1 MNTAAKDSQP
11 SGLRV
16 SDADRDRAL
25 AELSEHFQAG
35 RLTADEH
42 EERMSLA
49 LKART
54 AGDLAELFTDLP
66 RKPSAMAGPAPRSA
80 GLVLPPASSPPARF
94 SHVPLIPV
102 VILAAVVL
110 GGIFSGHP
118 FVIGVGPIIIV
129 LLIVRGLLGGGRRH
143 HDHDWHHDRHHDH
156 DWHHDRHH
164 DHDWHRDH
172 DWDRRRDSR
181 DYR

>member
-1 MNTAAKDSQP
+1 MSTAAQDSQP

-25 AELSEHFQAG
+25 AELSEHFQDG

-66 RKPSAMAGPAPRSA
+66 RKSSAMAGPASQPA
-80 GLVLPPASSPPARF
+80 GPALSPASSSPARF
-94 SHVPLIPV
+94 HPALVVPV

-110 GGIFSGHP
+110 GGIVSGHP
-118 FVIGVGPIIIV
+118 FVIGLGPVILV
-129 LLIVRGLLGGGRRH
+129 LLIVRGILGGH
-143 HDHDWHHDRHHDH
+143 HHDRHRHY
-156 DWHHDRHH
+156 HHEPRP
-164 DHDWHRDH
+164 RPAPPP
-172 DWDRRRDSR
+172 RLRPALGP
-181 DYR
+181 

>member
-66 RKPSAMAGPAPRSA
+66 RKPSAMAGPAPQPA
-80 GLVLPPASSPPARF
+80 GPTLPPASSPPARF
-94 SHVPLIPV
+94 NPVLVVPV
-102 VILAAVVL
+102 VILAALVL
-110 GGIFSGHP
+110 GGFFSSHP
-118 FVIGVGPIIIV
+118 FVIGLGPVILV
-129 LLIVRGLLGGGRRH
+129 LLIVRGLLGGGRH
-143 HDHDWHHDRHHDH
+143 HDVHRHHDRHRH
-156 DWHHDRHH
+156 WHHDQRW
-164 DHDWHRDH
+164 DQDW
-172 DWDRRRDSR
+172 RR
-181 DYR
+181 

>member
-1 MNTAAKDSQP
+1 MNTAAQPSQP

-16 SDADRDRAL
+16 SDADRDQAL

-54 AGDLAELFTDLP
+54 ASDLAELFTDLP
-66 RKPSAMAGPAPRSA
+66 RRPSAMAGPAPRSA
-80 GLVLPPASSPPARF
+80 GPALLPASSPPARF
-94 SHVPLIPV
+94 SHLPVIPV

-118 FVIGVGPIIIV
+118 FVIGVGPVIIV
-129 LLIVRGLLGGGRRH
+129 LLIVRGLLGGGR
-143 HDHDWHHDRHHDH
+143 
-156 DWHHDRHH
+156 
-164 DHDWHRDH
+164 HRDH
-172 DWDRRRDSR
+172 DHDRHWDHDRRR
-181 DYR
+181 

>member
-1 MNTAAKDSQP
+1 MNTAAKDSKP

-16 SDADRDRAL
+16 SDADRDRAI

-66 RKPSAMAGPAPRSA
+66 RKPSAVAGPAPQPA
-80 GLVLPPASSPPARF
+80 GPALPPASSPPARF
-94 SHVPLIPV
+94 GLVPVVPI
-102 VILAAVVL
+102 VILAVVVL
-110 GGIFSGHP
+110 GGLFSGHP
-118 FVIGVGPIIIV
+118 FVIGLGPLILV
-129 LLIVRGLLGGGRRH
+129 LLIVRGLLGGGRHRH
-143 HDHDWHHDRHHDH
+143 HDWHRHHDRHWD
-156 DWHHDRHH
+156 HDRHGEYNRH
-164 DHDWHRDH
+164 WDH
-172 DWDRRRDSR
+172 DRRR
-181 DYR
+181 

>member
-66 RKPSAMAGPAPRSA
+66 RKPSAMAGPAPQPA
-80 GLVLPPASSPPARF
+80 GPVLPPASSPPARF
-94 SHVPLIPV
+94 NPVLVVPV
-102 VILAAVVL
+102 VILAALVL
-110 GGIFSGHP
+110 GGFFSGHP
-118 FVIGVGPIIIV
+118 FVIGLGPVILV
-129 LLIVRGLLGGGRRH
+129 LLIVRGLLGGGRHRH
-143 HDHDWHHDRHHDH
+143 HDHDHDWHQHWHHDQRWDQ
-156 DWHHDRHH
+156 
-164 DHDWHRDH
+164 
-172 DWDRRRDSR
+172 DRRR
-181 DYR
+181 

>member
-1 MNTAAKDSQP
+1 MNTAKDSQP

-16 SDADRDRAL
+16 SDADRDRAI

-42 EERMSLA
+42 QERMSQA
-49 LKART
+49 LQART

-66 RKPSAMAGPAPRSA
+66 GKPSAMAGPAPEPA
-80 GLVLPPASSPPARF
+80 GPALPPASSPPARF
-94 SHVPLIPV
+94 HPALVVPV

-118 FVIGVGPIIIV
+118 FVIGLGPVILV
-129 LLIVRGLLGGGRRH
+129 LLIVRGLLGGGRHHDHNRH
-143 HDHDWHHDRHHDH
+143 HDHDHDRRWD
-156 DWHHDRHH
+156 DRRW
-164 DHDWHRDH
+164 DDDDRRGDQ
-172 DWDRRRDSR
+172 DRRR
-181 DYR
+181 

>member
-66 RKPSAMAGPAPRSA
+66 RKPSAMAGPAPQPA
-80 GLVLPPASSPPARF
+80 GPARPPASSPPARF
-94 SHVPLIPV
+94 HPALVVPV

-110 GGIFSGHP
+110 GGIVSGHP
-118 FVIGVGPIIIV
+118 FVIGLGPVILA
-129 LLIVRGLLGGGRRH
+129 LLIVRGLLGGGRHRHHDRHPH
-143 HDHDWHHDRHHDH
+143 HDHDRH
-156 DWHHDRHH
+156 RH
-164 DHDWHRDH
+164 
-172 DWDRRRDSR
+172 
-181 DYR
+181 

>member
-25 AELSEHFQAG
+25 AELSGHFQAG

-54 AGDLAELFTDLP
+54 AGDLAQLFTDLP
-66 RKPSAMAGPAPRSA
+66 RRPPAMASSAPRSA
-80 GLVLPPASSPPARF
+80 GPVLPPASSPPARF
-94 SHVPLIPV
+94 SYLPVIPV

-110 GGIFSGHP
+110 GGLFSGHP

-129 LLIVRGLLGGGRRH
+129 LLIVRGLLGGGHRYH
-143 HDHDWHHDRHHDH
+143 HHDRHHH
-156 DWHHDRHH
+156 HHDRH
-164 DHDWHRDH
+164 
-172 DWDRRRDSR
+172 RDSR